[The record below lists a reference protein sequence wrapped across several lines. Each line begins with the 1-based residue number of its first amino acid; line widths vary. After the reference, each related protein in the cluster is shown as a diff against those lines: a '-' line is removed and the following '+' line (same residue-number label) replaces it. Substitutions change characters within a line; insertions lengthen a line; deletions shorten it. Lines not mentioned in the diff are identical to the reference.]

1 MIYTDDERRNRMPDN
16 KDNEERRNEF
26 MDAAEKLFKENGIV
40 DTTINSI
47 VRELDVAKGL
57 FYYYFR
63 SKEDVIDAI
72 SEKYNEVFRESMR
85 TAMDKPDY
93 DERLK
98 QYMENCIRSFRTLHT
113 QLQGKEEA
121 DLSPLIS
128 RSLKEARSASENGLT
143 KLLKEGISRGEFEM
157 KYPQYYAK
165 ILTGGIITLIK
176 EEEDDE
182 VIASIMD
189 DLMKRLGKEEENV

>member
-1 MIYTDDERRNRMPDN
+1 MPDN

-72 SEKYNEVFRESMR
+72 SEKYIEVFRESMR

-121 DLSPLIS
+121 DLSPLVS

-189 DLMKRLGKEEENV
+189 DLLKRLGKEEENV